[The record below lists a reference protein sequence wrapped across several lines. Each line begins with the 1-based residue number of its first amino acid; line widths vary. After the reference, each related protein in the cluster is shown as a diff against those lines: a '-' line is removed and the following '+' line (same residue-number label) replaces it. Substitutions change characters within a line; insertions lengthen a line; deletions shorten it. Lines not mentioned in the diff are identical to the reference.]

1 MTSVFLLTTV
11 LNSDLDNMAFN
22 GSDLTLNEL
31 LVHYSVYNL
40 PYIFGIGY
48 TSNTSPDK
56 NNTICIAIRD
66 SIFAFSYTGKI
77 FLANNGSNGWREI
90 NYMQSNTANTF
101 DFNDPAYDAGSYR
114 LGNSDH
120 ILNSP
125 SDSLSYGNVLVIKKN
140 DYNGADTLAMLAFPY
155 SEQGVIYYRSGNY
168 DTWATNKWY
177 YFQGTPVNES

>member
-1 MTSVFLLTTV
+1 MV
-11 LNSDLDNMAFN
+11 LFARNSDIDNMAFN
-22 GSDLTLNEL
+22 GTDLTLDEL
-31 LVHYSVYNL
+31 LDHYSAYNL
-40 PYIFGIGY
+40 PYIFGIDY
-48 TSNTSPDK
+48 TGDASPDK

-77 FLANNGSNGWREI
+77 FLANRRSNGWREI
-90 NYMQSNTANTF
+90 NYMQSNAANTF

-114 LGNSDH
+114 LGSN

-125 SDSLSYGNVLVIKKN
+125 SDSLSYGNVLVIKQN